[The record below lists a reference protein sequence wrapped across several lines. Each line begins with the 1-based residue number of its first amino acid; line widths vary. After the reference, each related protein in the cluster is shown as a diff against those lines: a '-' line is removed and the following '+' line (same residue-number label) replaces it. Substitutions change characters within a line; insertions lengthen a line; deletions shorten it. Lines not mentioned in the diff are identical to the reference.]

1 MQIAS
6 NQMNEIVIDPYK
18 SVGDF
23 ILGSSRKE
31 IEKKFGKA
39 VTSTENTI
47 MNNVIELREAKELVY
62 NKVGRVYLLDS
73 VGCLKDTS
81 PLICG
86 VNAFEVGLEGL
97 KALDS
102 DYVEGDRYTTFRTL
116 GVALGGFGKKK
127 IAEKR
132 IIIAFRRDSLE
143 NFEIFAQI

>member
-1 MQIAS
+1 
-6 NQMNEIVIDPYK
+6 MNEIVIDPYK

-31 IEKKFGKA
+31 IEKRFGKA

-102 DYVEGDRYTTFRTL
+102 DYVEGDRYTTFRRCL
-116 GVALGGFGKKK
+116 GRIWKKENSRK
-127 IAEKR
+127 KNNYR
-132 IIIAFRRDSLE
+132 ISSRKFREFRDFCSDIKFTRLHRLS
-143 NFEIFAQI
+143 